1 LTGDLGKGTGNLGKG
16 KGKGKGERGMVECRV
31 GEWGLMG
38 K

>member
-1 LTGDLGKGTGNLGKG
+1 LTGDLGKGTGNLG